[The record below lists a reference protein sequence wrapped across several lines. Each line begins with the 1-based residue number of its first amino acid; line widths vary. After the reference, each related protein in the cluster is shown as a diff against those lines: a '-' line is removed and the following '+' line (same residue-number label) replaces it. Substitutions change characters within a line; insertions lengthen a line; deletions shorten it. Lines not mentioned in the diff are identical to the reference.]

1 MWTSWQQ
8 GRPLSYNCIIRKEHM
23 AKVDRYHVV
32 EMKELIE
39 DALEFFCDDN
49 MISGEMAWTMVLAL
63 AEAKLNDM
71 RG

>member
-1 MWTSWQQ
+1 
-8 GRPLSYNCIIRKEHM
+8 M

-39 DALEFFCDDN
+39 DALEYFCDDN